1 MCIGQTLHRG
11 GEGVVQVV
19 APTPGGPA
27 SRAGIRAQER
37 LLAIDSVKT
46 TGLSL
51 YDVGARLQGPSGST
65 VVLSVQAKNSAST
78 RDVQLSRC
86 EQP

>member
-1 MCIGQTLHRG
+1 M
-11 GEGVVQVV
+11 QVV
-19 APTPGGPA
+19 APTPHSPA

-46 TGLSL
+46 VDMSL

-65 VVLSVQAKNSAST
+65 VVLSMQCKSGTT
-78 RDVQLSRC
+78 RDVQLTRYAPSKRANKEC
-86 EQP
+86 LV